1 MSSATEVESCELHL
15 CRYYSCG
22 GDLMMM
28 MTPRERR
35 WKAYEQN
42 AFMELI
48 NVRRWC
54 VKEFPQV
61 IRERVMTFV
70 DNRTASPIA
79 YLEIAIH
86 RPELAN
92 ALKRPPPPEPVLDFP
107 FAMEWDEPY
116 D

>member
-15 CRYYSCG
+15 FRYYSCG
-22 GDLMMM
+22 GDLM

-48 NVRRWC
+48 NVRRWF

-61 IRERVMTFV
+61 IRERVMTFL
-70 DNRTASPIA
+70 DNWTASPIA
-79 YLEIAIH
+79 YLEIAIY

-92 ALKRPPPPEPVLDFP
+92 ALKRPRPPEPDLETP
-107 FAMEWDEPY
+107 FAMGRG
-116 D
+116 

>member
-1 MSSATEVESCELHL
+1 MSSATESESDE
-15 CRYYSCG
+15 RYRKRYRSCG
-22 GDLMMM
+22 GHLM

-48 NVRRWC
+48 NVRRWF

-79 YLEIAIH
+79 YLEIAIY

-92 ALKRPPPPEPVLDFP
+92 ALKRPRPPEPDLDTP
-107 FAMEWDEPY
+107 FEMEWDEPY

>member
-1 MSSATEVESCELHL
+1 
-15 CRYYSCG
+15 
-22 GDLMMM
+22 M

-48 NVRRWC
+48 NVRRWF

-79 YLEIAIH
+79 YLEIAIY

-92 ALKRPPPPEPVLDFP
+92 ALKRPRPPEPDLDTP
-107 FAMEWDEPY
+107 FEMEWDEPY